1 MALSDYNLNDKQRE
15 TCAVLNMR
23 NVVAKISKQQDVPY
37 AEALLLFTESPVYDT
52 LFDFETGIWRESP
65 EYLLDLWNEQQN
77 NNNPCLS

>member
-37 AEALLLFTESPVYDT
+37 EEALLLFTESPVYDT